1 MISLLIINVNEE
13 FQMNYGK
20 RLWFYIFFASFSHN
34 FNLEKLNYIQLKID
48 GWFGFSRDRFKVD
61 QIGIISIRQLIILNQ
76 IGTRVVFH
84 PSHLGLGSF
93 PDVPISSNFFSSN
106 LEGFARII
114 LICVLPKLLI
124 KFYSLTGSLEWIHK
138 AIKIVV
144 MSKEIKIK

>member
-61 QIGIISIRQLIILNQ
+61 QIGIISIRQLIILKQ

-84 PSHLGLGSF
+84 PTHLGLGSF
-93 PDVPISSNFFSSN
+93 PDVPISSKFFSSN